1 MIVLR
6 DYQRTILNNPT
17 IIAILHWLEG
27 KREKPE
33 HTRPVVVAP
42 TGSGKTAM
50 FSAIANYVK
59 GRRLRVLI
67 LVHRREIMRQ
77 TVASVHRLGV
87 SCGQIASGRPM
98 TSDLVQVAMVGTIV
112 RRLDRVLRPDIIL
125 TDECHHTPSPTY
137 RKIHK
142 YWSTVPVLGWTA
154 TPTRLDGEGLGSDY
168 DSMILGP
175 SIAKLVDD
183 GWLSVPVLYRPP
195 YEITAKY
202 HVTRGDF
209 DVKEQEQTYDVKT
222 DKGRKIVGDVI
233 AHYRKHMDGQP
244 VIVSCVSVAH
254 AKLMADVFAQAGYRA
269 RPVWGD
275 MNDTD
280 RDSALAGLGDGS
292 VQVVTFDSLIG
303 EGVDIPAVAGVIML
317 RRTLSLGLYLQI
329 VGRALRPIYAD
340 GFDLT
345 TIEGRRA
352 AQLAGPKPRAI
363 ILDHAGNYHIH
374 GHVLADRVWS
384 LDSQK
389 RGAKA
394 QPAPTTT
401 SCPRCYGVWPG
412 KPKECPNC
420 GWEFK
425 EAAARAAP
433 DIHVIAGELIAA
445 GIDAENA
452 NSAAAFVSAAL
463 RVDAKTRQ
471 KMLMGKAFSLMVDG
485 DKGFDQLTTLA
496 ASVGYKNG
504 WTMRAW
510 ERASEKMKKPIKKA
524 GETVKIKFDDVA
536 GRFKK
541 GEIGV
546 IIENDSSKYDYFIEL
561 EGFMDTPYGNMK
573 RRFYFYK
580 DEVEILATHAAG
592 K

>member
-27 KREKPE
+27 KRDRPE

-50 FSAIANYVK
+50 FSAIANYCK

-77 TVASVHRLGV
+77 TVSSVHRLGV
-87 SCGQIASGRPM
+87 SCGQIASGRLM

-154 TPTRLDGEGLGSDY
+154 TPTRLDGEGLGQDY

-175 SIAKLVDD
+175 SIAKLVDE

-209 DVKEQEQTYDVKT
+209 DIHEQEQTYDIKT
-222 DKGRKIVGDVI
+222 EKGRKIVGDVI
-233 AHYRKHMDGQP
+233 AHYKKHLDGQP
-244 VIVSCVSVAH
+244 TIVSCVSVNH
-254 AKLMADVFAQAGYRA
+254 AKLMASIFQEAGYIA

-275 MNDTD
+275 MKDED
-280 RDSALAGLGDGS
+280 RDYAIGGLGNGK
-292 VQVVTFDSLIG
+292 VQVVTFDALIG
-303 EGVDIPAVAGVIML
+303 EGVDIPIVTGVILL
-317 RRTLSLGLYLQI
+317 RRFLSLGFFLQV
-329 VGRALRPIYAD
+329 VGRGMRPIFSD
-340 GFDLT
+340 GFDLST
-345 TIEGRRA
+345 VDGRRA

-412 KPKECPNC
+412 KPKTCPAC

-452 NSAAAFVSAAL
+452 DSAAAFVSAAL

-485 DKGFDQLTTLA
+485 DKGFEALGALA
-496 ASVGYKNG
+496 ASVGYDRK
-504 WTMRAW
+504 WSRWAW
-510 ERASEKMKKPIKKA
+510 NFAQQKSRGA
-524 GETVKIKFDDVA
+524 
-536 GRFKK
+536 
-541 GEIGV
+541 
-546 IIENDSSKYDYFIEL
+546 
-561 EGFMDTPYGNMK
+561 
-573 RRFYFYK
+573 
-580 DEVEILATHAAG
+580 
-592 K
+592 